1 MGCVVNVVHRHL
13 SPRYDLFVSYRSL
26 ESWVPGNSI
35 DILLVLNQIPFYL
48 VWPDFRGL
56 PYLFGVFRLSF
67 PGFRGLHFRR
77 VFFLWF
83 SPRLQLSQPD
93 FRGLPYISPQRH
105 LVVTRPV
112 PTPDFEWPLLPY
124 FFPIPQLVSLTQ
136 FPRAGTYGV
145 FDTRYMLGSRLTY
158 RPRLGPRRAELWC
171 FLKNVSFL
179 KSNLCVCIQFS
190 FCIQVYFLYI
200 LYSQNAGKLSP
211 GIAPPPFP
219 LVPVG
224 WGEVDFPLIHLTR
237 PHSIHHMHWTTR
249 RRGLGGGGGD
259 SGKSQYRVPSHPLI
273 GVSPFLHLFFSCI
286 QLYFTVRFQF
296 GFFFPEAFFSFPF
309 LTGFFFS
316 YYPWHFF
323 IFLITKTSKM
333 RI

>member
-1 MGCVVNVVHRHL
+1 M
-13 SPRYDLFVSYRSL
+13 
-26 ESWVPGNSI
+26 
-35 DILLVLNQIPFYL
+35 Q
-48 VWPDFRGL
+48 PD
-56 PYLFGVFRLSF
+56 
-67 PGFRGLHFRR
+67 FRGLHFRI
-77 VFFLWF
+77 VFFLSF

-93 FRGLPYISPQRH
+93 FRGLLYIYPQRH

-124 FFPIPQLVSLTQ
+124 FFPVPQLVSLAQ

-145 FDTRYMLGSRLTY
+145 LDTRYMLGSRLTY
-158 RPRLGPRRAELWC
+158 RSRLGPRRAELWC
-171 FLKNVSFL
+171 FLKSVSLL

-237 PHSIHHMHWTTR
+237 PHFIHHMHWATR
-249 RRGLGGGGGD
+249 RRGLGAGGRD
-259 SGKSQYRVPSHPLI
+259 SGKSQYRVPSHPVI
-273 GVSPFLHLFFSCI
+273 GGFPFPAFIFL
-286 QLYFTVRFQF
+286 LYIVIFYGQVLARV
-296 GFFFPEAFFSFPF
+296 FFPEI
-309 LTGFFFS
+309 TKR
-316 YYPWHFF
+316 HFF
-323 IFLITKTSKM
+323 HF
-333 RI
+333 RF